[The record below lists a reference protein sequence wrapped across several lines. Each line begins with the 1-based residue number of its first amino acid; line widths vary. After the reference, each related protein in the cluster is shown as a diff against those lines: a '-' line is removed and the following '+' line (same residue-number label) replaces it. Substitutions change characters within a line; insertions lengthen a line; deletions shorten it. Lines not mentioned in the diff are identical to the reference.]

1 MGLKDKLLES
11 GSLTDYI
18 VQTSVDNDDIDII
31 QMIKLTSLE
40 IISNQPFKEYV
51 NTSRYQSLKESVK
64 LNGITNPLIVRL
76 TDDGKYQ
83 ILSGRHRY
91 LVAKELNLLEV
102 PCIVKKNLSD
112 DDAEII
118 LLDSNLCQR
127 EELLPSE
134 KAFSYKQ
141 KNDILKRKGVRT
153 DLYNDSN
160 KGIKSVEIIA
170 STMGSSKSEVI
181 RYIRLTNLIP
191 KFLDRLDSKTM
202 PISVGYALSFLSE
215 DSQKIVNDTIENN
228 GIIVSL
234 KMANALKE
242 LSNNSIKVSKEDIER
257 VLLNSSPVSTKTSLK
272 KLRTD
277 YLSTY
282 FSDDTS
288 DDEMIETIKKALQL
302 YLNK

>member
-18 VQTSVDNDDIDII
+18 TQTSIDNDNIDII
-31 QMIKLTSLE
+31 QMIKLTNLE
-40 IISNQPFKEYV
+40 IISEQPFKEYV
-51 NTSRYQSLKESVK
+51 STSRYQALQSSIK

-76 TDDGKYQ
+76 TDDGKHQ

-102 PCIVKKNLSD
+102 PCIVKKNLSN
-112 DDAEII
+112 DDAEMI

-160 KGIKSVEIIA
+160 KGVKSVEIIA

-191 KFLDRLDSKTM
+191 EILDRLDNKKM

-215 DSQKIVNDTIENN
+215 QSQKLVNSIIENN
-228 GIIVSL
+228 GTIVSL

-242 LSNNSIKVSKEDIER
+242 LSNNKELSKEDIER
-257 VLLNSSPVSTKTSLK
+257 VLLSSSAVSNKTFLK
-272 KLRTD
+272 KLKTD